1 MIFDLSTQAQTFFSQ
16 APAKMRLGKTQR
28 KFQQKKRQKAE
39 EKRQKAFK
47 NVVAVHWTKNV
58 AAMMALEAPILT
70 EDNAVT
76 LLRFLN
82 TPKWAYIN
90 KEWLFLMEEWLRV
103 DDESDKSWKQEG
115 RTIKRSFDLKEGL
128 DRLGTDGPSRPKLR
142 RMNASSDLGKLLDN
156 YTDVKDDF
164 RRFCSLELSPP
175 PDPEWC
181 EELDRRAREWLL
193 EMDDTPPTSIDSE
206 SG

>member
-1 MIFDLSTQAQTFFSQ
+1 
-16 APAKMRLGKTQR
+16 MRLGKTQR

-47 NVVAVHWTKNV
+47 NVVAIDWTKNV
-58 AAMMALEAPILT
+58 AALMALEAPILT
-70 EDNAVT
+70 EDSAFT

-82 TPKWAYIN
+82 TPKWKYIVQC
-90 KEWLFLMEEWLRV
+90 WLVLMEEWLRV
-103 DDESDKSWKQEG
+103 DDNSDKSWKQEG
-115 RTIKRSFDLKEGL
+115 WTTKRSFDLKEGL
-128 DRLGTDGPSRPKLR
+128 DRLCTDGPSRPRLR
-142 RMNASSDLGKLLDN
+142 RMNGPSDLGKLLDN
-156 YTDVKDDF
+156 YTDITEDF
-164 RRFCSLELSPP
+164 PRFCRFDPSPP

-193 EMDDTPPTSIDSE
+193 EMHVTPPTSIDSE

>member
-1 MIFDLSTQAQTFFSQ
+1 
-16 APAKMRLGKTQR
+16 MRLGKTQR
-28 KFQQKKRQKAE
+28 KFQQKKKQKAE

-47 NVVAVHWTKNV
+47 NVVAVDWTKNV

-70 EDNAVT
+70 EDSAFT

-82 TPKWAYIN
+82 TPKWKYIVQC
-90 KEWLFLMEEWLRV
+90 WLVLMEEWLRV
-103 DDESDKSWKQEG
+103 DDNSDKSWKQEG
-115 RTIKRSFDLKEGL
+115 RTIKRSFDLKEVL

-142 RMNASSDLGKLLDN
+142 KMNASSDLGKLLDN
-156 YTDVKDDF
+156 YTDITEDF
-164 RRFCSLELSPP
+164 PRFCRFDPSPP

-181 EELDRRAREWLL
+181 EELDRQCRE
-193 EMDDTPPTSIDSE
+193 EFGTPPTSIDSE